1 MTLPSSPHFL
11 LSIYNLDRIRLC
23 SRLRAASVLDH
34 SCSFAL
40 LPVDIAVADADAC
53 PTAHVFCCS
62 NHPQL
67 LPFPS
72 IRMFTRT
79 YSIPFNHW
87 IPFRRRLEASTN
99 GAVALAEVP
108 HRRYRLDTEIQ
119 MMASELGMG
128 SKSACRRTL
137 THLAASPRSGNVYP
151 WADICPSGS
160 TPYCLALSHSALN
173 RRSRLLAAADS
184 RGYLAVFDPTAGSSR
199 LPDFCPHV
207 QAHASIINDIDWACD
222 DSFIATASADG
233 TACIS
238 CVTDSALQPHLN
250 LRHSWNNCQTVACHP
265 RDVNLLASGAV
276 DGLLCVWDTRSRK
289 TAMIGR
295 IGPRLPHPLAADSQ
309 DCISPRRSV
318 SQFLIPHRGASTQSR
333 AVLDNI
339 MSHHALG
346 TQSVTGI
353 EFVNDV
359 SMISSSCGG
368 NVCIWDVR
376 NFCYPVLTT
385 KIALSPQ
392 AGQTFAGRGSAFTSL
407 RVSPCRTRVA
417 LLTKANRCMVLSLPD
432 LQHCIAVPL
441 GDHPWLDRGTHADWS
456 PCGQFV
462 ACGSNDHDS
471 CVHIIDVMQG
481 SVVLRMLGHSNVVT
495 DVVWFKDQ
503 SGLISV
509 SHDGDIRVWNPQTA
523 S

>member
-1 MTLPSSPHFL
+1 
-11 LSIYNLDRIRLC
+11 
-23 SRLRAASVLDH
+23 VLDH

-40 LPVDIAVADADAC
+40 LAVVIAVADADAC
-53 PTAHVFCCS
+53 PAAHFFCCS

-87 IPFRRRLEASTN
+87 IPFRRRLEARSN

-108 HRRYRLDTEIQ
+108 HRRYRLETELQ
-119 MMASELGMG
+119 MMASELGIG

-137 THLAASPRSGNVYP
+137 THLAASPRSGNVYSWP
-151 WADICPSGS
+151 DICPFGS
-160 TPYCLALSHSALN
+160 TPYCLAQSNSAVN
-173 RRSRLLAAADS
+173 GRSRLLAAADTG
-184 RGYLAVFDPTAGSSR
+184 GYLAVFDPSTGSSR
-199 LPDFCPHV
+199 LPECCPHV
-207 QAHASIINDIDWACD
+207 QANASIINDIDWACD
-222 DSFIATASADG
+222 DSFIASASADG
-233 TACIS
+233 TVCIS
-238 CVTDSALQPHLN
+238 SFTGTALQPHLN
-250 LRHSWNNCQTVACHP
+250 LRHTCNNCQSVACHP
-265 RDVNLLASGAV
+265 GDVNLLASGAV

-289 TAMIGR
+289 SAMIGR

-318 SQFLIPHRGASTQSR
+318 TQFLNPHRGASTHSR
-333 AVLDNI
+333 AVHDNI

-359 SMISSSCGG
+359 CMISSSCGG

-392 AGQTFAGRGSAFTSL
+392 AGQTFAGRGSALSSL
-407 RVSPCRTRVA
+407 RISPCRTRA
-417 LLTKANRCMVLSLPD
+417 AFLTKANYCMVLSLPE
-432 LQHCIAVPL
+432 LQHCIAIPL

-462 ACGSNDHDS
+462 ACGSNDLDN
-471 CVHIIDVMQG
+471 CVHIIDVMRG
-481 SVVLRMLGHSNVVT
+481 AVVLRLQGHSNVVT
-495 DVVWFKDQ
+495 DVVWFKD
-503 SGLISV
+503 STGLISV
-509 SHDGDIRVWNPQTA
+509 SHDGDFRVWNPH
-523 S
+523 SRVIP